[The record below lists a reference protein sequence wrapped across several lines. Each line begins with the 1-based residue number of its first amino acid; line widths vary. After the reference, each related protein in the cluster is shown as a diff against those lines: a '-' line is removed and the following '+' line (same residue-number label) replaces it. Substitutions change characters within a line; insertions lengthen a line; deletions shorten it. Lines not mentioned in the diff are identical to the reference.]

1 VADKDK
7 LQLYWQP
14 GRPGQHYRLQ
24 IAEDEGFQTILVD
37 EVLSESR
44 WSSPRYPSPVHFRV
58 RVIDDDGYA
67 GAWSP
72 AQTVFPEPEPWYLF
86 GIPAIAIILLAL

>member
-1 VADKDK
+1 FSEGWHQSPLIGGKRQVCV
-7 LQLYWQP
+7 L
-14 GRPGQHYRLQ
+14 RTQ
-24 IAEDEGFQTILVD
+24 IFT
-37 EVLSESR
+37 ESR

>member
-1 VADKDK
+1 M
-7 LQLYWQP
+7 
-14 GRPGQHYRLQ
+14 
-24 IAEDEGFQTILVD
+24 
-37 EVLSESR
+37 
-44 WSSPRYPSPVHFRV
+44 